1 MPQVLN
7 LRRRRRGFSSGLRKM
22 SLRARLAALK
32 EESGSTRSSVVEREQ
47 PAVPAPVCPNKD
59 EPAVPLADSMGQQL
73 KVRLAAASK
82 ARASSG
88 GDCAGLA
95 GLVGGMVV
103 SEGLVEV
110 VSTFALPHRYG
121 SGRIDP
127 AVGRDAAFM
136 LAPGEAPQWRRLVV
150 IDTETTGLAGGTGT
164 LPFLTGVAVCE
175 PHQLT
180 VRQWLLTRFAGEEA
194 MLARLQALL
203 EPADLLVSYNGKCF
217 DLPLLMTR
225 TSLARQR
232 STLEALDHLDLLYS
246 VRKAFKGL
254 WPDCRLQTAEQR
266 LLGHTRVDDIPGEAI
281 PDVWFDWMRSGATAG
296 MASVVRHNQDDL
308 VGLTALVSSLARI
321 FERPEQ
327 HDVST
332 LRVLSYAVE
341 DKAELKQRL
350 QASVARLDA
359 KEVFELARLAR
370 QQGDWELAVAHW
382 SDLSVRG
389 HLPAIE
395 QLAKYQEH
403 QRYDIEAALTL
414 TRTLIEQEGAQ
425 PRHLHR
431 EQRLLRKRSRATT
444 DTCYDACHAPVAQ

>member
-1 MPQVLN
+1 
-7 LRRRRRGFSSGLRKM
+7 M

-32 EESGSTRSSVVEREQ
+32 EESGSAKSSVVKRHESSAKPTLRAGEGTTSVSI
-47 PAVPAPVCPNKD
+47 AEA
-59 EPAVPLADSMGQQL
+59 SGQQL
-73 KVRLAAASK
+73 QVRRSAVSK
-82 ARASSG
+82 ARASPA
-88 GDCAGLA
+88 GDCVALA
-95 GLVGGMVV
+95 EEVGGAVI

-110 VSTFALPHRYG
+110 ICTFALPHDYG
-121 SGRIDP
+121 SGRVDRD
-127 AVGRDAAFM
+127 VGRDAAFI
-136 LAPGEAPQWRRLVV
+136 LAPREAPQWRRVVV

-164 LPFLTGVAVCE
+164 LPFLTGVAICE
-175 PHQLT
+175 PHQMT

-194 MLARLQALL
+194 MLARLQDLL
-203 EPADLLVSYNGKCF
+203 DPNDLLVSYNGKCF

-225 TSLARQR
+225 ASLVRQR
-232 STLEALDHLDLLYS
+232 SMLEELEHLDLLYS

-308 VGLTALVSSLARI
+308 VGLTALVSTLARI
-321 FERPEQ
+321 YEQPEQ
-327 HDVST
+327 YEVST
-332 LRVLSYAVE
+332 LRVLSYAVA
-341 DKAELKQRL
+341 DRAELKSRL
-350 QASVARLDA
+350 QASVARLDV

-370 QQGDWELAVAHW
+370 QQGDWELAVTHW
-382 SDLSVRG
+382 STLSIRG

-403 QRYDIEAALTL
+403 QRDDIDAALTL
-414 TRTLIEQEGAQ
+414 TRTLIEREGAH

-431 EQRLLRKRSRATT
+431 QRRLLRKRSRDAA
-444 DTCYDACHAPVAQ
+444 DNCYDAHHAPVAQ